1 MNESPSLFEL
11 MGGEKGILALITRF
25 YDLMETA
32 PEAKDVRA
40 LHPKNLK
47 QSREKFFLFLVGWTG
62 GPQTYIETRGHPA
75 LRRRHQPFAIGPRER
90 DQWYWCMNKAL
101 EESDFPPQVVAYLK
115 NHFNEATEFLRNRA
129 ES

>member
-1 MNESPSLFEL
+1 MDESKSLYEL
-11 MGGEKGILALITRF
+11 MGEEAGIKKLVARF

-47 QSREKFFLFLVGWTG
+47 HSREKFFLFLMGWAG

-75 LRRRHQPFAIGPRER
+75 LRMRHRPFAIGPKER
-90 DQWYWCMNKAL
+90 DQWYWCMEKAL
-101 EESDFPPQVVAYLK
+101 DESDYDPEVIAYLK
-115 NHFNEATEFLRNRA
+115 NHFKDATEFLRNRP
-129 ES
+129 

>member
-1 MNESPSLFEL
+1 MNETQSLYDQ

-40 LHPKNLK
+40 VHPKSLK
-47 QSREKFFLFLVGWTG
+47 QSREKFYLFLVGWTG

-75 LRRRHQPFAIGPRER
+75 LKMRHRPFPIGPKER
-90 DQWYWCMNKAL
+90 DQWFWCMDKAL
-101 EESDFPPQVVAYLK
+101 DESGYHPEVVAYLK
-115 NHFNEATEFLRNRA
+115 NHFKDATEFLRNR
-129 ES
+129 EE